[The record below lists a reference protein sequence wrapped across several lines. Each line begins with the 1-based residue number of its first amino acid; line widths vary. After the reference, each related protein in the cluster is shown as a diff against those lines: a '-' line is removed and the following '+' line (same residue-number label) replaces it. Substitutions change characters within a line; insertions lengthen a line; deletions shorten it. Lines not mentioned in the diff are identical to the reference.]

1 MKISQNELEQFYE
14 KLFFIYIDWSR
25 ANPDD
30 NSDWS
35 IKRYCLYQ
43 LGPVVGKY
51 IENDT
56 ELLKI
61 IDCDYSIQDMVDTVL
76 PGIDSQIQK
85 YESQDSLNIID
96 KMKYESYLN
105 QYTLLIGNSPQ
116 QWLSE
121 YFESTMKGIGLTVDS
136 DTIIGLCVVYYGY
149 LNYYQRINS
158 IYNTDYNHIK
168 HLYEKYYSKDSSL
181 YKYNLVDIVSDCEI
195 MAIDPPRVY
204 DKRID
209 KTFLASN
216 VPKELLTVF
225 GDLKNSNLLGD
236 LSIRVSNSKS
246 KIYDGRYELQTL
258 MEAKEYGQL
267 FSIRNL
273 ASIPVTKLYSKEY
286 ADTLWIKIT
295 ETDITFEELCKTDV
309 ETNNSI
315 VTQVIHLQ
323 YREEN
328 SSIIITHIDHEFVF
342 YDKNEYNNRKTNSDI
357 KGTKYTRLKSFKID
371 NSMIPL
377 DYIVVRKVNVLNN
390 NCKEDMLVEEK
401 VPFLIF
407 VLKCYFKHADLVDEY
422 FQNII

>member
-14 KLFFIYIDWSR
+14 KLFSIYIDWSR

-35 IKRYCLYQ
+35 IKRYCVYQ

-51 IENDT
+51 IERDT

-61 IDCDYSIQDMVDTVL
+61 IACDYSIQDMVDTVL

-96 KMKYESYLN
+96 KMKYESCLN
-105 QYTLLIGNSPQ
+105 QYTLLIGNNPQ

-121 YFESTMKGIGLTVDS
+121 YFESTMKGIGLTVDA

-149 LNYYQRINS
+149 LNYCQKINS
-158 IYNTDYNHIK
+158 IYNTDYNHLK
-168 HLYEKYYSKDSSL
+168 HLYKKYYSKDSSL
-181 YKYNLVDIVSDCEI
+181 YKYNLVDIVNDCEI
-195 MAIDPPRVY
+195 MTIDPPRVY

-295 ETDITFEELCKTDV
+295 ET
-309 ETNNSI
+309 N
-315 VTQVIHLQ
+315 
-323 YREEN
+323 
-328 SSIIITHIDHEFVF
+328 
-342 YDKNEYNNRKTNSDI
+342 
-357 KGTKYTRLKSFKID
+357 
-371 NSMIPL
+371 
-377 DYIVVRKVNVLNN
+377 
-390 NCKEDMLVEEK
+390 
-401 VPFLIF
+401 
-407 VLKCYFKHADLVDEY
+407 
-422 FQNII
+422 